1 MAAFGKNGWVLDLL
15 ESEPEFI
22 ICHVTFD
29 VEFSVCIC
37 RGGKVSVK
45 GSSKSRQLTDDEE
58 SEGLAL
64 LIPDIQETAR
74 IVSVAV
80 HRILDKSSKL
90 V

>member
-1 MAAFGKNGWVLDLL
+1 
-15 ESEPEFI
+15 
-22 ICHVTFD
+22 
-29 VEFSVCIC
+29 
-37 RGGKVSVK
+37 VSIK

-80 HRILDKSSKL
+80 HRIFDKSSKL
-90 V
+90 CNFSACLALSTFNSGNINLIIVN

>member
-1 MAAFGKNGWVLDLL
+1 M
-15 ESEPEFI
+15 
-22 ICHVTFD
+22 
-29 VEFSVCIC
+29 
-37 RGGKVSVK
+37 SVK

-90 V
+90 CCFTACLTVSSFSSDNVNSCNSITMSLLMLY

>member
-1 MAAFGKNGWVLDLL
+1 M
-15 ESEPEFI
+15 
-22 ICHVTFD
+22 
-29 VEFSVCIC
+29 
-37 RGGKVSVK
+37 SVK

-80 HRILDKSSKL
+80 HRILDKSSK
-90 V
+90 

>member
-1 MAAFGKNGWVLDLL
+1 M
-15 ESEPEFI
+15 
-22 ICHVTFD
+22 
-29 VEFSVCIC
+29 
-37 RGGKVSVK
+37 SVK

-64 LIPDIQETAR
+64 LIPDIQESAR

-90 V
+90 LASISMLAFSWVILFYHCMNDANMNIVIPISHCSTLPLFF

>member
-1 MAAFGKNGWVLDLL
+1 VL
-15 ESEPEFI
+15 SY
-22 ICHVTFD
+22 HVIFD
-29 VEFSVCIC
+29 IKFSACVC

-90 V
+90 F

>member
-1 MAAFGKNGWVLDLL
+1 M
-15 ESEPEFI
+15 
-22 ICHVTFD
+22 
-29 VEFSVCIC
+29 
-37 RGGKVSVK
+37 SVK

-90 V
+90 LASLTVLAFCLVICFYHSVNVANMNKMIVITN

>member
-1 MAAFGKNGWVLDLL
+1 M
-15 ESEPEFI
+15 
-22 ICHVTFD
+22 H
-29 VEFSVCIC
+29 C
-37 RGGKVSVK
+37 RGGKTTVK

-80 HRILDKSSKL
+80 HRILDKSSTL
-90 V
+90 CNCVISRVV

>member
-1 MAAFGKNGWVLDLL
+1 M
-15 ESEPEFI
+15 
-22 ICHVTFD
+22 
-29 VEFSVCIC
+29 
-37 RGGKVSVK
+37 SVK

-90 V
+90 FWLLCSLLCIIAILFFVSRNGNKWSK

>member
-1 MAAFGKNGWVLDLL
+1 M
-15 ESEPEFI
+15 
-22 ICHVTFD
+22 
-29 VEFSVCIC
+29 CIC
-37 RGGKVSVK
+37 RGGKMSVK

-80 HRILDKSSKL
+80 HRILDKSS
-90 V
+90 

>member
-1 MAAFGKNGWVLDLL
+1 V
-15 ESEPEFI
+15 I
-22 ICHVTFD
+22 FD
-29 VEFSVCIC
+29 VNFGTYVC

-80 HRILDKSSKL
+80 HRILDKSSKFWL
-90 V
+90 LCSLPCIIAMSSFVLS

>member
-1 MAAFGKNGWVLDLL
+1 M
-15 ESEPEFI
+15 
-22 ICHVTFD
+22 
-29 VEFSVCIC
+29 
-37 RGGKVSVK
+37 SVK

-90 V
+90 FSFSAGLAVSSFNIDLVNVMRVINEALAASVFVCA